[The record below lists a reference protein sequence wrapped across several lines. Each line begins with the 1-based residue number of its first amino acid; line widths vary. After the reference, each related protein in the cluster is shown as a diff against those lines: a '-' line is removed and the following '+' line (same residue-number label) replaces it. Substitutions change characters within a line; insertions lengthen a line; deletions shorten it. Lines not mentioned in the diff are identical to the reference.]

1 MADWLKKLL
10 SFFAGCSP
18 FAMVLPSDFYSHDFL
33 LIYTIDNYLKLLP
46 TNCLL
51 FRLIVCG
58 GL

>member
-33 LIYTIDNYLKLLP
+33 L
-46 TNCLL
+46 
-51 FRLIVCG
+51 LITYRQ
-58 GL
+58 LSKAASN

>member
-18 FAMVLPSDFYSHDFL
+18 FAMVLPSDFYSHDIL
-33 LIYTIDNYLKLLP
+33 LFITIGRYLEQLP

-51 FRLIVCG
+51 FRLVVCR